1 MRGFLPLLLAAALAA
16 CGETQ
21 ASNEPRHAAA
31 DVLVG
36 QYNAASNTAR
46 EATGAVSIERGGLLF
61 AKGVVLYTRTLN
73 PRSGL
78 ERIARDGDSYAV
90 DRHAPHRSHH
100 RTPPRHRTGSHRQR
114 PRPLRRHGP
123 RLRRARLRRTRHHG
137 HAACVRRRRTA
148 GPATRRKAAC
158 AHASRYAAP
167 DGARTS
173 EGVVLCDQ
181 SGLPIGLIGSPSS

>member
-1 MRGFLPLLLAAALAA
+1 MRGLLPLLLAAALAA

-21 ASNEPRHAAA
+21 ASNAPRHAAA

-78 ERIARDGDSYAV
+78 ERIARDGQSYATIAT
-90 DRHAPHRSHH
+90 APDL
-100 RTPPRHRTGSHRQR
+100 TIE
-114 PRPLRRHGP
+114 LRRVTEQTLTGGAQGLCGDATPGYVALAYGERANMVTVLVFAGDEPPGP
-123 RLRRARLRRTRHHG
+123 NATQSRLCATL
-137 HAACVRRRRTA
+137 AYTA
-148 GPATRRKAAC
+148 PG
-158 AHASRYAAP
+158 
-167 DGARTS
+167 GARTS
-173 EGVVLCDQ
+173 QGVVLW
-181 SGLPIGLIGSPSS
+181 

>member
-1 MRGFLPLLLAAALAA
+1 MRGFLPLFLAAALAA

-21 ASNEPRHAAA
+21 ASNAPQHAAA

-78 ERIARDGDSYAV
+78 ERIARDGQSYATIAT
-90 DRHAPHRSHH
+90 APADL
-100 RTPPRHRTGSHRQR
+100 TIE
-114 PRPLRRHGP
+114 LRRVTEQAITGNAQG
-123 RLRRARLRRTRHHG
+123 LCG
-137 HAACVRRRRTA
+137 D
-148 GPATRRKAAC
+148 
-158 AHASRYAAP
+158 AAP
-167 DGARTS
+167 GYVALAYGERANTVTVLVFAGDEPPGPNATQSRLCATLAYTAPGGARTS
-173 EGVVLCDQ
+173 QGVVLW
-181 SGLPIGLIGSPSS
+181 